1 MNIKQQWQLLQ
12 HPLLAL
18 HEIDLWISHLVTE
31 EPLVSGNKCLK
42 LKYQLSLAIQHK
54 LKGII
59 TFGGAFSNHL
69 VATAAACKISG
80 IQSTGLVRTDQLDL
94 QNPTLQACQRFGM
107 ELHPISRN
115 EYRQRHEA
123 ELIEQLQQQYP
134 GWLIVPEGGT
144 STAAVTGVAELNL
157 EHTPGG
163 KADLICCATA
173 SGGTLAGII
182 SGSTKTPVTGIAVVN
197 DSSLPDKI
205 MALLKNPVT
214 VNWQLNINHTDGGY
228 ARFSPDLLKFC
239 LDLKEQCGL
248 ATEPI
253 YTGKALRGLFK
264 MIADGQIPP
273 GSRLSF
279 FHTGGLQGLAGLHYR
294 KKITANEFALLN
306 VTTAG

>member
-1 MNIKQQWQLLQ
+1 MNIEQQWQLLQ
-12 HPLLAL
+12 HPLLTL
-18 HEIDLWISHLVTE
+18 HKIDLWISHLVTQ

-42 LKYQLSLAIQHK
+42 LKYQLSYAIQHK

-69 VATAAACKISG
+69 VATAAACNISG

-107 ELHPISRN
+107 QLQPLGRN

-123 ELIEQLQQQYP
+123 GFIKQLQHQYP
-134 GWLIVPEGGT
+134 EWLIVPEGGT
-144 STAAVTGVAELNL
+144 STAAVKGIAELNL

-182 SGSTKTPVTGIAVVN
+182 SGSTKTPITGIAVVN
-197 DSSLPDKI
+197 DPSLSDKI
-205 MALLKNPVT
+205 KALLTPSAT
-214 VNWQLNINHTDGGY
+214 VNWQLNMMYTDGGY
-228 ARFSPDLLKFC
+228 ARFNPDLLKFC
-239 LDLKEQCGL
+239 LELKKQCGL

-253 YTGKALRGLFK
+253 YTGKALWGLFN
-264 MIADGQIPP
+264 MINDGQIAS

-279 FHTGGLQGLAGLHYR
+279 FHTGGLQGLAGLYYR
-294 KKITANEFALLN
+294 KKITTSEFALLN
-306 VTTAG
+306 ATTAG